1 MEATSLLEETPPRE
15 EETKMTGDDLQV
27 LGVIPYAKPRYPGLA
42 TYKQRLETFDLSWT
56 GCVKQTSHE
65 LAESGFVFCGLSD
78 HMRCFFC
85 GNGFRN
91 WEPADDPWTLH
102 AQWYPECTFVNIK
115 KDAQFIKNARE
126 SSQRRTI
133 KPIDEHLL
141 TGLMEEARCIE
152 LMLWYMQESTKA
164 EMGLRGIHHE
174 DVEGRVEPANLEWQS
189 APSDM
194 ETVATANEMDVDVV
208 GSMSGFMSTNLG
220 LRALPSPVETEAE
233 ETTIVANEMDVE
245 TGEEATD
252 FDATSHVETVMNT
265 STPTSWAADILCKES
280 QEPSTLDE
288 TRKMA
293 SGVQERQKRV
303 LEEEEGVSTSAG
315 GKRLRREVSLS
326 QGKKVRKGATT
337 VPEGYSMAEKLSRV
351 RSKMS
356 SYRSQST
363 QKTEVKITLR
373 ERLQHFFKQ
382 ENDKKIEEEKKENER
397 NENQCRLEDLETLI
411 NKHQELD
418 KGEESELDQWPGTI
432 NQDLLMFDPFSDY
445 EDEDENDSQTTED

>member
-1 MEATSLLEETPPRE
+1 MRLPVPGLQVCPRELQICTRVHQYNGTAAMVNHIQEICLVQRHCRCVRGSYRYVRGCISTTALQLWLTIYKKFVSYNGTAETPPRE

-65 LAESGFVFCGLSD
+65 LAESGFFFCGLSD

-141 TGLMEEARCIE
+141 TGLMEGLGFFPALIEHFGFPDVCVRPALRLYLKSTKDLLPFVTEARCIE

-265 STPTSWAADILCKES
+265 STPTSWAADILCKVCFNNALS
-280 QEPSTLDE
+280 
-288 TRKMA
+288 
-293 SGVQERQKRV
+293 VV
-303 LEEEEGVSTSAG
+303 LLPCRHMVTCSNCLVSMRNCPICRRTISHV
-315 GKRLRREVSLS
+315 LRPIIS
-326 QGKKVRKGATT
+326 
-337 VPEGYSMAEKLSRV
+337 
-351 RSKMS
+351 
-356 SYRSQST
+356 
-363 QKTEVKITLR
+363 
-373 ERLQHFFKQ
+373 
-382 ENDKKIEEEKKENER
+382 
-397 NENQCRLEDLETLI
+397 
-411 NKHQELD
+411 
-418 KGEESELDQWPGTI
+418 
-432 NQDLLMFDPFSDY
+432 
-445 EDEDENDSQTTED
+445 

>member
-1 MEATSLLEETPPRE
+1 MKELFAQFLEDI
-15 EETKMTGDDLQV
+15 K
-27 LGVIPYAKPRYPGLA
+27 
-42 TYKQRLETFDLSWT
+42 S
-56 GCVKQTSHE
+56 
-65 LAESGFVFCGLSD
+65 LSD

-141 TGLMEEARCIE
+141 TGLMEGLGFFPALIEHFGFPDVCVRPALRQYLKSTKDLLPFVTEARCIE

-208 GSMSGFMSTNLG
+208 GSMSGFMTTNLG

-265 STPTSWAADILCKES
+265 STPTSWAADILLVV
-280 QEPSTLDE
+280 PS
-288 TRKMA
+288 
-293 SGVQERQKRV
+293 VPV
-303 LEEEEGVSTSAG
+303 I
-315 GKRLRREVSLS
+315 EVSLAPAS
-326 QGKKVRKGATT
+326 LSVAAL
-337 VPEGYSMAEKLSRV
+337 AEV
-351 RSKMS
+351 RSPLSTPPLPAAVLDS
-356 SYRSQST
+356 SSPLSPSLPPPDSARPPL
-363 QKTEVKITLR
+363 IW
-373 ERLQHFFKQ
+373 
-382 ENDKKIEEEKKENER
+382 KKIRKVAGKFVPDVSPVLHLRGTLVADPVQVAAELGSHFSSVSSGSHLPQSFLLRKLVLESSPLDFHTHL
-397 NENQCRLEDLETLI
+397 RLPYNDTFSL
-411 NKHQELD
+411 
-418 KGEESELDQWPGTI
+418 SELQSALG
-432 NQDLLMFDPFSDY
+432 LC
-445 EDEDENDSQTTED
+445 

>member
-1 MEATSLLEETPPRE
+1 MRLPAS
-15 EETKMTGDDLQV
+15 GLQV

-65 LAESGFVFCGLSD
+65 LAESGFFFCGLSD

-141 TGLMEEARCIE
+141 TGLMEGLGFFPALIEHFGFPDVCVRPALRLYLKSTKDLLPFVTEARCIE

-265 STPTSWAADILCKES
+265 STPTSWAADILCKVCFNNALS
-280 QEPSTLDE
+280 
-288 TRKMA
+288 
-293 SGVQERQKRV
+293 VV
-303 LEEEEGVSTSAG
+303 LLPCRHMVTCSNCLVSMRNCPICRRTISHV
-315 GKRLRREVSLS
+315 LRPIIS
-326 QGKKVRKGATT
+326 
-337 VPEGYSMAEKLSRV
+337 
-351 RSKMS
+351 
-356 SYRSQST
+356 
-363 QKTEVKITLR
+363 
-373 ERLQHFFKQ
+373 
-382 ENDKKIEEEKKENER
+382 
-397 NENQCRLEDLETLI
+397 
-411 NKHQELD
+411 
-418 KGEESELDQWPGTI
+418 
-432 NQDLLMFDPFSDY
+432 
-445 EDEDENDSQTTED
+445 

>member
-15 EETKMTGDDLQV
+15 EETKMTEDDLQV

-65 LAESGFVFCGLSD
+65 LAESGFFFCGLSD

-102 AQWYPECTFVNIK
+102 AQWNPECTFVNIK

-141 TGLMEEARCIE
+141 TGLMEGLGFFPALIKHFGFPDVCVRPALRLYLKSTKDLLPFVTEARCIE

-164 EMGLRGIHHE
+164 ELGLRGIHHE

-208 GSMSGFMSTNLG
+208 GSMSGFMTTNLG

-265 STPTSWAADILCKES
+265 SPPTSWAAHILSLKMREIPLNMREMALNMREIALNVREIALNMREIAFNMKEIALNMREMALNS
-280 QEPSTLDE
+280 KKRKE
-288 TRKMA
+288 T
-293 SGVQERQKRV
+293 GV
-303 LEEEEGVSTSAG
+303 
-315 GKRLRREVSLS
+315 
-326 QGKKVRKGATT
+326 
-337 VPEGYSMAEKLSRV
+337 
-351 RSKMS
+351 
-356 SYRSQST
+356 
-363 QKTEVKITLR
+363 
-373 ERLQHFFKQ
+373 
-382 ENDKKIEEEKKENER
+382 
-397 NENQCRLEDLETLI
+397 
-411 NKHQELD
+411 
-418 KGEESELDQWPGTI
+418 
-432 NQDLLMFDPFSDY
+432 
-445 EDEDENDSQTTED
+445 

>member
-65 LAESGFVFCGLSD
+65 LAESGFFFCGLSD

-141 TGLMEEARCIE
+141 TGLMEGLGFFPALIEHFGFPDVCVRPALRLYLKSKKDLLPFVTEARCIE
-152 LMLWYMQESTKA
+152 LMLWYMKESTKA

-194 ETVATANEMDVDVV
+194 ETVATANDMDVDVV

-265 STPTSWAADILCKES
+265 STPTSWAADILYAPFRMSFDRLFPKK
-280 QEPSTLDE
+280 T
-288 TRKMA
+288 K
-293 SGVQERQKRV
+293 KRH
-303 LEEEEGVSTSAG
+303 
-315 GKRLRREVSLS
+315 R
-326 QGKKVRKGATT
+326 
-337 VPEGYSMAEKLSRV
+337 
-351 RSKMS
+351 
-356 SYRSQST
+356 
-363 QKTEVKITLR
+363 
-373 ERLQHFFKQ
+373 
-382 ENDKKIEEEKKENER
+382 D
-397 NENQCRLEDLETLI
+397 
-411 NKHQELD
+411 
-418 KGEESELDQWPGTI
+418 
-432 NQDLLMFDPFSDY
+432 
-445 EDEDENDSQTTED
+445 

>member
-1 MEATSLLEETPPRE
+1 
-15 EETKMTGDDLQV
+15 MTGDDLQV

-65 LAESGFVFCGLSD
+65 LAESGFFFCGLSD

-174 DVEGRVEPANLEWQS
+174 DVEGRVEPENLEWQS

-220 LRALPSPVETEAE
+220 LRAMPSPVETEAE

-265 STPTSWAADILCKES
+265 STPTSWAADILCKVCFNNALS
-280 QEPSTLDE
+280 
-288 TRKMA
+288 
-293 SGVQERQKRV
+293 VV
-303 LEEEEGVSTSAG
+303 LLPCRHMVTCSNCLVSMRNCPICRCTISH
-315 GKRLRREVSLS
+315 V
-326 QGKKVRKGATT
+326 
-337 VPEGYSMAEKLSRV
+337 
-351 RSKMS
+351 
-356 SYRSQST
+356 
-363 QKTEVKITLR
+363 
-373 ERLQHFFKQ
+373 LQ
-382 ENDKKIEEEKKENER
+382 
-397 NENQCRLEDLETLI
+397 LI
-411 NKHQELD
+411 I
-418 KGEESELDQWPGTI
+418 S
-432 NQDLLMFDPFSDY
+432 
-445 EDEDENDSQTTED
+445 